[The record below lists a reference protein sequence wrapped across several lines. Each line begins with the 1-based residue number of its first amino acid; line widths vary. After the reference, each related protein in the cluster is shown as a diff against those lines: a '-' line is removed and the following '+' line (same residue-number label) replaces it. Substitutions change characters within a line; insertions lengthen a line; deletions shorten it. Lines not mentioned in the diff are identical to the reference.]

1 MNNRIIKRIKRLL
14 SKLLHARLKMLNPLL
29 RFYLKKKKGAIGV
42 VYMLHRVEH
51 INPKGIRMNEG
62 MKVSPTFLDKLIN
75 DYRRQGFVFLSLDEL
90 HDIIANKK
98 KPKKDFVVF
107 TCDDGYMDNFTN
119 AYPIFKKYDVPFCIY
134 IATDFPDRKAFLW
147 WYALEDY
154 LQERNEVVLA
164 DGKYY
169 SLKTLEEKE
178 LAFRKI
184 RSSLLKMPLS
194 GFEKAFVNYLPGF
207 DKDIYSYVRKYT
219 MSWEQI
225 VTLSKDPLCTIGG
238 HTVKHMALTQMTESE
253 IRNEISEGNKR
264 IKHYIGKEIKH
275 FSYPYG
281 LANENERK
289 IAEEYDFA
297 TITTC
302 IEDVITNSN
311 TTSYIPRIM
320 LFSKE
325 FQ

>member
-1 MNNRIIKRIKRLL
+1 MTERIMKRIKRFLSHLL
-14 SKLLHARLKMLNPLL
+14 QARLKMLNPFL

-42 VYMLHRVEH
+42 VYMLHRVGS

-62 MKVSPTFLDKLIN
+62 MKVSPAFLDKLIT

-90 HDIIANKK
+90 HNVLVKK
-98 KPKKDFVVF
+98 KKLKKNFVVF

-119 AYPIFKKYDVPFCIY
+119 AYPVFKKHNVPFCIY
-134 IATDFPDRKAFLW
+134 IATDFPDKKAFLW

-154 LQERNEVVLA
+154 LQERYEVILA
-164 DGKYY
+164 NGKYY

-178 LAFRKI
+178 SAFKEI

-194 GFEKAFVNYLPGF
+194 GFEEAFVNYLPGF
-207 DKDIYSYVRKYT
+207 DKDIYSYVRKYA
-219 MSWEQI
+219 MSWEQV
-225 VTLSKDPLCTIGG
+225 VTLSKDSLCTIGG
-238 HTVKHMALTQMTESE
+238 HTVKHMALTQLTESE

-264 IKHYIGKEIKH
+264 LEHYIGKEIKH

-281 LANENERK
+281 LANVRERRIVEK
-289 IAEEYDFA
+289 YNFV

-302 IEDVITNSN
+302 EEEILTASDEASR
-311 TTSYIPRIM
+311 IPRIM